1 MIIAVTGTP
10 CTGKTVVSK
19 KIAETLGYRYIDV
32 GEFAEKYNL
41 IIEEDA
47 ERETKIVDE
56 KKLKKLLKHE
66 DDVVI
71 DGHYS
76 EIVNSDIVF
85 VLRCP
90 PKILKERLLK
100 KFSPEK
106 VKENLLAEILDSC
119 LISAAENN
127 DNTTVFEIENISTEK
142 TVEKILTLIRNKKIE
157 ESIAFKPTCKY
168 LNDENL
174 NLL

>member
-90 PKILKERLLK
+90 PKILKERLSK
-100 KFSPEK
+100 KFGPEK

-119 LISAAENN
+119 LISAAEKN